1 MWLWIPDGKEKE
13 RLIRVREN
21 HLLDVVGVT
30 GEPGKRT
37 GSRCDRFDAPF
48 PFSDISHEYLVPD
61 SNEVGPAAVP
71 LEDAPDCREQLSA
84 VRQLYGEELAVGSD
98 DHSRQRVLLW
108 RRILFDVPRFIG

>member
-1 MWLWIPDGKEKE
+1 
-13 RLIRVREN
+13 
-21 HLLDVVGVT
+21 
-30 GEPGKRT
+30 
-37 GSRCDRFDAPF
+37 
-48 PFSDISHEYLVPD
+48 
-61 SNEVGPAAVP
+61 VP